1 MALWEDLLMCYI
13 KKKRYYLYVV
23 EPIRE
28 LKSGIKTHTNTTPED
43 VV

>member
-1 MALWEDLLMCYI
+1 MALWEDLLMGYI

-28 LKSGIKTHTNTTPED
+28 LKSGIKTHTNTMPED